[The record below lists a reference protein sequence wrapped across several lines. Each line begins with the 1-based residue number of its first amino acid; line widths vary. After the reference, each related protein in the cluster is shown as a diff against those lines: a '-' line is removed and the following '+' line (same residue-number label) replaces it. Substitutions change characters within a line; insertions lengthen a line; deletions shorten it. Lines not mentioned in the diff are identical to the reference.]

1 MIVLKI
7 SKNVAMKIGLNY
19 ADLKTFSGKSESAFI
34 MDVDQL
40 SNQLLNFYYM
50 NQVDHLILS
59 YPIKPMLDN
68 IVPDFVFGPSII
80 GNIKKG
86 LFFDNIPY
94 SDEVKKEL
102 DVESTQYQFVQASP
116 SELALLHE
124 TYQHERK
131 LIEGEI
137 NRRVNS

>member
-1 MIVLKI
+1 MIILKI
-7 SKNVAMKIGLNY
+7 SKGVATRIGLNY
-19 ADLKTFSGKSESAFI
+19 ADLKTFSGNPEATFI
-34 MDVDQL
+34 MDVDEL
-40 SNQLLNFYYM
+40 ANQLLNFYYM

-59 YPIKPMLDN
+59 YPIKPMIDN
-68 IVPDFVFGPSII
+68 LVPDFVFGPSII

-94 SDEVKKEL
+94 SDAVKKEL
-102 DVESTQYQFVQASP
+102 DVESTQYQFAKADEA
-116 SELALLHE
+116 ELAILHE

>member
-1 MIVLKI
+1 MIIIKI
-7 SKNVAMKIGLNY
+7 SKKVATKIGLNY
-19 ADLKTFSGKSESAFI
+19 AELEPFSEQSEGAFI
-34 MDVDQL
+34 MDVDEL
-40 SNQLLNFYYM
+40 PKQLLNFYYM

-59 YPIKPMLDN
+59 YPIKPMLDG

-94 SDEVKKEL
+94 SDEVRKAL
-102 DVESTQYQFVQASP
+102 DVESTQYQFAKASEADL
-116 SELALLHE
+116 SMLHE
-124 TYQHERK
+124 TYRHERR

-137 NRRVNS
+137 NRRVNL